1 MNLFFADISGAQAIL
16 GEEESW
22 HCIKVLRH
30 QAGDAIT
37 VIDGKGTRATG
48 TIAQAHPKQCLV
60 AITEREFF
68 ERNRPYHL
76 HMAIAPTK
84 NIDRIEWFV
93 EKAVEIG
100 IDELSFLRCKNSER
114 TVIKADRIHKIIDS
128 AVKQS
133 LQYYRPVLHGL
144 TDFRTFMDLP
154 TGGIKLIAHCEAGD
168 KKHLKEYIDPGAR
181 YTLLIG
187 PEGDFTSEEI
197 ALAKQHSYVPVSLG
211 ENRLRTETAG
221 LYACNCFSILA

>member
-1 MNLFFADISGAQAIL
+1 MNVFFADISGSQAIL
-16 GEEESW
+16 NEEESW

-30 QAGDAIT
+30 QVGDT
-37 VIDGKGTRATG
+37 VVVIDGKGTRATG

-60 AITEREFF
+60 TLTGREFF

-84 NIDRIEWFV
+84 SIDRIEWFV

-114 TVIKADRIHKIIDS
+114 TVVKADRIHKIIDS

-133 LQYYRPVLHGL
+133 LQYYRPMLHGL
-144 TDFRTFMDLP
+144 TDFRSFITSEEAD
-154 TGGIKLIAHCEAGD
+154 TKLIAHCETGD
-168 KKHLKEYIDPGAR
+168 KKLLKEYAGR
-181 YTLLIG
+181 RQSYTLLIG
-187 PEGDFTSEEI
+187 PEGDFTGEEI
-197 ALAKQHSYVPVSLG
+197 ALAAQHGYLPVSLG

-221 LYACNCFSILA
+221 LYACNCFSIMA

>member
-1 MNLFFADISGAQAIL
+1 MNLFFADISGSQAIL

-30 QAGDAIT
+30 QAGDPLV
-37 VIDGKGTRATG
+37 VIDGRGTRATG

-68 ERNRPYHL
+68 EKSRPYHL
-76 HMAIAPTK
+76 HVAIAPTK
-84 NIDRIEWFV
+84 SIDRIEWFV

-114 TVIKADRIHKIIDS
+114 TAVKADRIHKIIDS

-133 LQYYRPVLHGL
+133 LQYYRPVLHDL
-144 TDFRTFMDLP
+144 TDFRSFAASPND
-154 TGGIKLIAHCEAGD
+154 GVKLIAHCEADD
-168 KKHLKEYIDPGAR
+168 KKHLKEYIKPGKR
-181 YTLLIG
+181 YTLLVG
-187 PEGDFTSEEI
+187 PEGDFTGEEI
-197 ALAKQHSYVPVSLG
+197 ALAKQLGYLPVSLG
-211 ENRLRTETAG
+211 DSRLRTETAG
-221 LYACNCFSILA
+221 LYACNCFNILA

>member
-1 MNLFFADISGAQAIL
+1 MNLFFADISGTQAIL

-37 VIDGKGTRATG
+37 VIDGRGKRATG

-60 AITEREFF
+60 TITDQDFF

-76 HMAIAPTK
+76 HVAIAPTK

-133 LQYYRPVLHGL
+133 LQYYRPVLHEL
-144 TDFRTFMDLP
+144 VDFRPFIDLP
-154 TGGIKLIAHCEAGD
+154 DEGMKLIAHCEADD
-168 KKHLKEYIDPGAR
+168 KKHVKEYIKAGGR

-187 PEGDFTSEEI
+187 PEGDFTGEEI
-197 ALAKQHSYVPVSLG
+197 SLAKQRGYLPVSLG